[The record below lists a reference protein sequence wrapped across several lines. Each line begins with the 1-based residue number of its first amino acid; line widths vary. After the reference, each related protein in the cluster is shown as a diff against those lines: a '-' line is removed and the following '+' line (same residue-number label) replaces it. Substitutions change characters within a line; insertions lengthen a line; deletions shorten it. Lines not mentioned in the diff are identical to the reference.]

1 MAAYYFFFSAMKS
14 LILVCGD
21 LKVRKVFI
29 LAVLLG
35 VIFTQ
40 KLDDIVLA
48 AKFGSSNDSRNQTT
62 QVVDKL
68 IGFQAANRTLAI
80 QHLNRLHSRP
90 IYFCTI
96 RFELM
101 T

>member
-1 MAAYYFFFSAMKS
+1 MKS

-21 LKVRKVFI
+21 LKVRKLFI
-29 LAVLLG
+29 LAVLLLD

-68 IGFQAANRTLAI
+68 IGSIWIMKLKVHFKLQI
-80 QHLNRLHSRP
+80 EH
-90 IYFCTI
+90 
-96 RFELM
+96 
-101 T
+101 

>member
-14 LILVCGD
+14 LILICGD
-21 LKVRKVFI
+21 LKVRKLFI
-29 LAVLLG
+29 LAVLLLD

-40 KLDDIVLA
+40 KLDNIVLV

-68 IGFQAANRTLAI
+68 IDSI
-80 QHLNRLHSRP
+80 
-90 IYFCTI
+90 
-96 RFELM
+96 
-101 T
+101 